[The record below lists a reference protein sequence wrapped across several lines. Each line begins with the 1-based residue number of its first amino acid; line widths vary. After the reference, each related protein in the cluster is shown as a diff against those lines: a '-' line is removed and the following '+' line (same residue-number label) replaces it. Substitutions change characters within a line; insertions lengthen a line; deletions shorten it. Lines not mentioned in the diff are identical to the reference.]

1 MNQPRDPQGAAHAA
15 EILMRHEGRE
25 VAVERIQDELNSVSE
40 RFSGDDYEQ
49 EQQSLLAA
57 LSVVRRQGEGP

>member
-25 VAVERIQDELNSVSE
+25 VAVERIQDELDTVSE
-40 RFSGDDYEQ
+40 RFSGEAYEQ

-57 LSVVRRQGEGP
+57 LSVVRRQGERS

>member
-1 MNQPRDPQGAAHAA
+1 MNQPRDLQGAADAA

-25 VAVERIQDELNSVSE
+25 VAVERIQDELNTVSQ

>member
-1 MNQPRDPQGAAHAA
+1 MNQPRDPHGAAEAA
-15 EILMRHEGRE
+15 EILMRHEGQD
-25 VAVERIQDELNSVSE
+25 VAVERIQDELNSASQ

-57 LSVVRRQGEGP
+57 LSVVRRQGGG